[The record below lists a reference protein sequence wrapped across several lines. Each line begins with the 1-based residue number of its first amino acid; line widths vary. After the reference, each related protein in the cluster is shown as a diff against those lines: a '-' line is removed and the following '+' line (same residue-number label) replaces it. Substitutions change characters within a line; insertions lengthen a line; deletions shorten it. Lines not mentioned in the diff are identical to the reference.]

1 MIVVSEWMDLEGLK
15 LMRQIPGELLYEPE
29 WWAHEEILKHGIRK
43 AQGLVIRN
51 NTRVTN
57 EVLDQAPLLKVIG
70 RLGAGLDN
78 IDMQACHNRHVQ
90 VVYARGANAIPVVE
104 YVLGALLYGMRPW
117 LEWARQTKAGTWQRQ
132 LGGREL
138 NGKTLGVIGL
148 GDIGSRVARAAR
160 ILGMTVEAFDPHLA
174 PFHALITD
182 GTVSPVTNVEDL
194 VEHADALTIHAPL
207 RPDTYHML
215 NQATMARFKTEAIL
229 INTAR
234 GALID
239 ESALVD
245 LMKEDRL
252 GMVFLDVR
260 ESEPPGLP
268 DPLAR
273 FEKIVLTP
281 HLAGLT
287 GEAQARTTALVLEDV
302 VRVLTGRVPRSP
314 VRFRP

>member
-1 MIVVSEWMDLEGLK
+1 MIVVSEWLDLVGLD

-29 WWAHEEILKHGIRK
+29 WWAHEEILKHGIRN

-51 NTRVTN
+51 NTRVTQ
-57 EVLDQAPLLKVIG
+57 EVLDEAPLLKVIG
-70 RLGAGLDN
+70 RLGVGLEN
-78 IDMQACHNRHVQ
+78 INIKACHNRQVQ

-117 LEWARQTKAGTWQRQ
+117 LDWARQTKAGTWQRQ

-138 NGKTLGVIGL
+138 NGKTLGIIGL

-160 ILGMTVEAFDPHLA
+160 TLGMKVEAFDPHLA
-174 PFHALITD
+174 PFHALIAD

-194 VEHADALTIHAPL
+194 VERVDALTIHAPL
-207 RPDTYHML
+207 KPDTYHML
-215 NQATMARFKTEAIL
+215 NQVTMARFKTDAIL

-239 ESALVD
+239 EAALVS
-245 LMKEDRL
+245 LMEENRL
-252 GMVFLDVR
+252 GAVFLDVR
-260 ESEPPGLP
+260 ESEPPALP
-268 DPLAR
+268 DPLTR

-287 GEAQARTTALVLEDV
+287 YEAQARTTALVLEDV
-302 VRVLTGRVPRSP
+302 TRVLAGRPPRSP
-314 VRFRP
+314 VRFLP